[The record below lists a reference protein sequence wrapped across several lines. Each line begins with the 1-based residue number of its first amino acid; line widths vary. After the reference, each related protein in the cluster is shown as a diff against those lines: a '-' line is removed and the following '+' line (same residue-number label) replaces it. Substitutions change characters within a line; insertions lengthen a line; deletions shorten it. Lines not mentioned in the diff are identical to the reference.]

1 MWYFYGMKSIL
12 LVVFA
17 FCFSVCTFGQTT
29 VSGTISHSTGTRAY
43 QLYVPGIY
51 DGSTSVPLVLNLHGY
66 GSSNTQ
72 QMFYGDFKSIADT
85 ANFLILAPQG
95 LNDGTGTPHWNA
107 NWGTGVDD
115 ISFLSDLI
123 DSIST
128 DYNINAG
135 RVYSTGM
142 SNGGFMSFTLAGQLS
157 DKITAV
163 ASVTGTMSALQIPQN
178 TVVNPMPIMQIHGT
192 ADGTVNYNGDQYFL
206 SVDSVLNYWVA
217 HNNCNP
223 VPMITSVPDINTSD
237 GCTAELYSFTGGD
250 LGAEV
255 LHYKITNGG
264 HTWPGSSVTI
274 GTTNQDF
281 DASVEIWKFFS
292 QYEKANLTGVS
303 NKEEA
308 DWVELLGG
316 NPLSDL
322 MQLNFN
328 SNQEVLVELLDLN
341 GKVLFKSSVQGR
353 TSISTESFASG
364 MYILNCR
371 SANLVAY
378 TRKLIKQ

>member
-1 MWYFYGMKSIL
+1 MKSIL
-12 LVVFA
+12 LFA
-17 FCFSVCTFGQTT
+17 YTFCFSFLASSQTT

-43 QLYVPGIY
+43 QLYIPAIY
-51 DGSTSVPLVLNLHGY
+51 DGNSPVPLVLNLHGY

-72 QMFYGDFKSIADT
+72 QMFYGDFKAIADT

-95 LNDGTGTPHWNA
+95 LDDGTGTPHWNA

-123 DSIST
+123 DSISSA
-128 DYNINAG
+128 YNINAG

-142 SNGGFMSFTLAGQLS
+142 SNGGFMSLTLAGQLS
-157 DKITAV
+157 NKITAV
-163 ASVTGTMSALQIPQN
+163 ASVTGTMSAIQIPQN
-178 TVVNPMPIMQIHGT
+178 TVVNPMPVMQIHGT

-206 SVDSVLNYWVA
+206 SVDSVLSYWVA

-223 VPMITSVPDINTSD
+223 VPTITSVPDINTSD
-237 GCTAELYSFTGGD
+237 GCTAELYAYTGGD

-292 QYEKANLTGVS
+292 QYEKSTLTSINSNIKAN
-303 NKEEA
+303 
-308 DWVELLGG
+308 WVEINGG
-316 NPLSDL
+316 NPISDVLNLS
-322 MQLNFN
+322 FN
-328 SNQEVLVELLDLN
+328 SKDDVIIELFDLN
-341 GKVLFKSSVQGR
+341 GKLVFESSVQGR
-353 TSISTESFASG
+353 ISISTQSFATG
-364 MYILNCR
+364 IYVLRCR
-371 SANLVAY
+371 SGNLINY
-378 TRKLIKQ
+378 SQKLIKQ

>member
-1 MWYFYGMKSIL
+1 MKIYL
-12 LVVFA
+12 LFA
-17 FCFSVCTFGQTT
+17 YTLFFCFLSFGQST
-29 VSGTISHSTGTRAY
+29 VSGSISHSTGTRSY
-43 QLYVPGIY
+43 QLYIPAVY
-51 DGSTSVPLVLNLHGY
+51 DGSIPVPLVLNLHGY
-66 GSSNTQ
+66 GSNNSQ
-72 QMFYGDFKSIADT
+72 QMFYGDFRSIADT

-95 LNDGTGTPHWNA
+95 LNDGTGTAHWNA

-123 DSIST
+123 DSISA
-128 DYNINAG
+128 DYNINSG

-157 DKITAV
+157 NKITAV
-163 ASVTGTMSALQIPQN
+163 ASVTGTMSAIQIPQN

-192 ADGTVNYNGDQYFL
+192 ADATVNYNGDQYFL
-206 SVDSVLNYWVA
+206 SVDSVLNYWLA

-223 VPMITSVPDINTSD
+223 VPTISSVPDINTAD
-237 GCTAELYSFTGGD
+237 GCTAELYSYTGGD

-292 QYEKANLTGVS
+292 RYEKANLTS
-303 NKEEA
+303 LNNSLEKN
-308 DWVELLGG
+308 WVDVLGG
-316 NPLSDL
+316 NPITEVLA
-322 MQLNFN
+322 LNFN
-328 SNQEVLVELLDLN
+328 SKQDVQVAIFDLN
-341 GKVLFKSSVQGR
+341 GKNIFKSVAKGGV
-353 TSISTESFASG
+353 SINMESYPSG
-364 MYILNCR
+364 MYILRCQ
-371 SANLVAY
+371 SENLTVY
-378 TRKLIKQ
+378 SRKLVKL

>member
-1 MWYFYGMKSIL
+1 MKIYL
-12 LVVFA
+12 LFA
-17 FCFSVCTFGQTT
+17 FTVCCCFLSYGQST
-29 VSGTISHSTGTRAY
+29 VSGSISHSTGTRSY
-43 QLYVPGIY
+43 QLYIPAVY
-51 DGSTSVPLVLNLHGY
+51 DGSTPVPLVLNLHGY
-66 GSSNTQ
+66 GSNNSQ
-72 QMFYGDFKSIADT
+72 QMFYGDFRSIADT

-95 LNDGTGTPHWNA
+95 LNDGTGTAHWNA

-123 DSIST
+123 DSISA
-128 DYNINAG
+128 DYNINSG

-157 DKITAV
+157 NKITAV
-163 ASVTGTMSALQIPQN
+163 ASVTGTMSAIQIPQN

-192 ADGTVNYNGDQYFL
+192 ADATVNYNGDQYFL

-217 HNNCNP
+217 HNNCNL
-223 VPMITSVPDINTSD
+223 VPTISSVPDINTAD

-292 QYEKANLTGVS
+292 RYEKANLTS
-303 NKEEA
+303 LNNSLEKN
-308 DWVELLGG
+308 WVEVLGG
-316 NPLSDL
+316 NPITEVLA
-322 MQLNFN
+322 LNFN
-328 SNQEVLVELLDLN
+328 SKQDVQVAIFDLN
-341 GKVLFKSSVQGR
+341 GKNIFKSVAKGGV
-353 TSISTESFASG
+353 SINMESYPSG
-364 MYILNCR
+364 MYILRCQ
-371 SANLVAY
+371 SGNLTVY
-378 TRKLIKQ
+378 SRKLVKQ

>member
-1 MWYFYGMKSIL
+1 MKAIL
-12 LVVFA
+12 LFICS
-17 FCFSVCTFGQTT
+17 FYFTFFVYSQTT
-29 VSGTISHSTGTRAY
+29 VSGTIAHSTGTRAY
-43 QLYVPGIY
+43 QLYIPAIY
-51 DGSTSVPLVLNLHGY
+51 DGSAPVPLVLNLHGY

-85 ANFLILAPQG
+85 ANFLVLAPQG

-123 DSIST
+123 DSISSA
-128 DYNINAG
+128 YNINAG

-157 DKITAV
+157 NKITAV

-223 VPMITSVPDINTSD
+223 VPTITSVPDINTSD
-237 GCTAELYSFTGGD
+237 GCTAELYAFTGGD

-255 LHYKITNGG
+255 LHYKVTNGG

-292 QYEKANLTGVS
+292 QYEKSNLTDVNNRS
-303 NKEEA
+303 RA
-308 DWVELLGG
+308 DWVELIGG
-316 NPLSDL
+316 NPMSDVLS
-322 MQLNFN
+322 LNFN
-328 SNQEVLVELLDLN
+328 SKQDVFVEIFDLN
-341 GKVLFKSSVQGR
+341 GKVVLKTSAQGR
-353 TSISTESFASG
+353 VSLSTESLERG
-364 MYILNCR
+364 MYVLRCR
-371 SANLVAY
+371 SRNLLSY
-378 TRKLIKQ
+378 SQKLIKH